1 MSNRIHVAVVGT
13 VGLPACY
20 GGFESLV
27 ENLVNN
33 CSQDISYT
41 VFSSSK
47 AYKEKITTY
56 KGASINY
63 VPLHANGIQSIPYD
77 VLSLLKTLF
86 IRPDV
91 TLILGVSGCLF
102 LPIFRL
108 FYRGKIITN
117 IDGLEWKREKWNG
130 WIKRFLQLSERCAV
144 RFSDVVIADNQ
155 AITDYVDDKYKVKAL
170 TIAYGG
176 DHALAV
182 KDKDK
187 DKDKDSKA
195 DAVPYFLSICRI
207 EPENNIEMV
216 LDSFSQCP
224 QSQLKFVGNW
234 DKSEYG
240 RRLKSKFS
248 AYNNIEII
256 DPIYDINILYELR
269 SQCIGYVHGH
279 SAGGTNPSLVEAM
292 HFAKIIFA
300 YDCNFN
306 RFTTENG
313 CCYFS
318 NAEDL
323 ARKITGIGD
332 NHCTIGDAM
341 KSVAM
346 RRYTWNVVREQYEST
361 YTLSKLDVESVS
373 KKNGEAI

>member
-1 MSNRIHVAVVGT
+1 MKTKKVHVAIVGT

-27 ENLVNN
+27 ENLVSN
-33 CSQDISYT
+33 CSQDVSYT

-56 KGASINY
+56 KGASIHY

-144 RFSDVVIADNQ
+144 RFSDIVIADNQ
-155 AITDYVDDKYKVKAL
+155 AITGYVADKYKTNAL
-170 TIAYGG
+170 TISYGG
-176 DHALAV
+176 DHALAIEN
-182 KDKDK
+182 KDNTV
-187 DKDKDSKA
+187 DSK
-195 DAVPYFLSICRI
+195 VNTEPYFLSICRI
-207 EPENNIEMV
+207 EPENNVEMV

-234 DKSEYG
+234 GKSEYG

-256 DPIYDINILYELR
+256 DPIYDINTLYELR

-279 SAGGTNPSLVEAM
+279 SAGGTNPSLVEVM

-323 ARKITGIGD
+323 ARQIAAIGD
-332 NHCTIGDAM
+332 NHCAIGETM
-341 KSVAM
+341 KNIAM
-346 RRYTWNVVREQYEST
+346 RRYTWDVVREQYEST
-361 YTLSKLDVESVS
+361 YTLSKISVKDVSE
-373 KKNGEAI
+373 KNKEAI

>member
-1 MSNRIHVAVVGT
+1 MGLKLKTKKLHIAVVGT

-47 AYKEKITTY
+47 AYDKKIITY
-56 KGASINY
+56 NGANICY
-63 VPLHANGIQSIPYD
+63 VPFHANGVQSIPYD

-86 IRPDV
+86 IQPDV

-108 FYRGKIITN
+108 FYRGRIITN
-117 IDGLEWKREKWNG
+117 IDGLEWKREKWRG
-130 WIKRFLQLSERCAV
+130 WVKRFLQLSERCAI

-155 AITDYVDDKYKVKAL
+155 AITDYVDDKYKVKTL

-182 KDKDK
+182 KDKD
-187 DKDKDSKA
+187 SKTNV
-195 DAVPYFLSICRI
+195 VPYFLSICRI

-224 QSQLKFVGNW
+224 QHRMKFIGNW

-248 AYNNIEII
+248 KYTNIEII
-256 DPIYDINILYELR
+256 DPIYDVDVLYELR
-269 SQCIGYVHGH
+269 SQCIGYIHGH

-292 HFAKIIFA
+292 HFSKIIFA
-300 YDCNFN
+300 YDCSFN
-306 RFTTENG
+306 RFTTEDS
-313 CCYFS
+313 CYYFS
-318 NAEDL
+318 NSENL
-323 ARKITGIGD
+323 AQQIADI
-332 NHCTIGDAM
+332 NNSHHYAM
-341 KSVAM
+341 TEKMKNIAM

-361 YTLSKLDVESVS
+361 YTLNKISMKDVSE
-373 KKNGEAI
+373 KNKEAI

>member
-1 MSNRIHVAVVGT
+1 MKTKKVHIAVVGT

-27 ENLVNN
+27 ENLVDN

-47 AYKEKITTY
+47 AYDEKITTY
-56 KGASINY
+56 KGAKICY

-77 VLSLLKTLF
+77 TLSLLKTLF
-86 IRPDV
+86 IQPDV
-91 TLILGVSGCLF
+91 TLILGVSGCIF

-108 FYRGKIITN
+108 FYRGRIITN
-117 IDGLEWKREKWNG
+117 IDGLEWKREKWRG
-130 WIKRFLQLSERCAV
+130 WVKRFLQLSERCAV
-144 RFSDVVIADNQ
+144 LFSDVVIADNQ

-182 KDKDK
+182 KNKDGK
-187 DKDKDSKA
+187 TKTSA
-195 DAVPYFLSICRI
+195 TPYFLSICRI

-224 QSQLKFVGNW
+224 QHRMKFIGNW

-248 AYNNIEII
+248 KYSNIEII
-256 DPIYDINILYELR
+256 DPIYDVDILYELR
-269 SQCIGYVHGH
+269 SQCVGYIHGH

-292 HFAKIIFA
+292 HFSKIIFA
-300 YDCNFN
+300 YDCSFN
-306 RFTTENG
+306 RFTTEDG
-313 CCYFS
+313 CYYFS
-318 NAEDL
+318 NSENLVRQITDINNSHHYDAIAE
-323 ARKITGIGD
+323 K
-332 NHCTIGDAM
+332 M
-341 KSVAM
+341 KSIAM
-346 RRYTWNVVREQYEST
+346 SRYTWNVVREQYEST
-361 YTLSKLDVESVS
+361 YALGKLRVKDVSE
-373 KKNGEAI
+373 KNKEAI

>member
-1 MSNRIHVAVVGT
+1 MKKKHVSIVGV

-27 ENLVNN
+27 ENLVDK
-33 CSQDISYT
+33 SSKDISYT

-47 AYKEKITTY
+47 AYKEKIATY

-117 IDGLEWKREKWNG
+117 IDGLEWKRDKWNG
-130 WIKRFLQLSERCAV
+130 WIKLFLQLSERCAV
-144 RFSDVVIADNQ
+144 RFSDIVIADNQ
-155 AITDYVDDKYKVKAL
+155 AITDYVAEKYKVSAL

-182 KDKDK
+182 KN
-187 DKDKDSKA
+187 KDSKSSI
-195 DAVPYFLSICRI
+195 AVNTIPYFLSICRI
-207 EPENNIEMV
+207 EPENNVEMI
-216 LDSFSQCP
+216 LDSFSQCT
-224 QSQLKFVGNW
+224 QHRLKFVGNW

-240 RRLKSKFS
+240 RRLKRKFS
-248 AYNNIEII
+248 TYDNIEII

-269 SQCIGYVHGH
+269 SQCVGYVHGH

-306 RFTTENG
+306 RFTTEDA

-318 NAEDL
+318 NAESL
-323 ARKITGIGD
+323 ARQIKDIGD
-332 NHCTIGDAM
+332 ERCAIGETM
-341 KSVAM
+341 KNIAM
-346 RRYTWNVVREQYEST
+346 RRYTWNAVRDQYESA
-361 YTLSKLDVESVS
+361 YIFRKSDAKDMNE
-373 KKNGEAI
+373 KNKEAI